1 MSPSVK
7 PQRAPQPG
15 RKARPIRVIARNPR
29 ARHDYEIL
37 ATYEAG
43 IVLQGTEVKSLR
55 ARRGSILGAFG
66 RVHRGEVFLEG
77 IHIPPYEQGNI
88 HNHDPLRTRKLLMH
102 KQEIRRLIG
111 AVEQKGHTLVPLE
124 IHFKGP
130 TAKVVIALAR
140 GKKQH
145 DKREDLKR
153 REAARDMQRAL
164 KRG

>member
-1 MSPSVK
+1 MSASAK
-7 PQRAPQPG
+7 PPRAPAQG
-15 RKARPIRVIARNPR
+15 RKARPVRVIARNPR

-43 IVLQGTEVKSLR
+43 LVLQGTEVKSLR
-55 ARRGSILGAFG
+55 ARRGSIVGAFG
-66 RVHRGEVFLEG
+66 RVKRGEVFLEG

-124 IHFKGP
+124 LHFKGP
-130 TAKVVIALAR
+130 NAKVVLALAR

-145 DKREDLKR
+145 DRREELRR
-153 REAARDMQRAL
+153 REAERDMQRAL